1 MKLVYICLCLI
12 FSITLNAQIAY
23 EDGTEWYYTTTT
35 FSAYGP
41 PDTLINKHYI
51 DGDATILGRSV
62 KVLHRV
68 RQTCDFRPAIEYIYQ
83 ENDSLYFKI
92 LMPEIRARAKRK
104 V

>member
-1 MKLVYICLCLI
+1 MKLVYICFCLI
-12 FSITLNAQIAY
+12 SSITLNAQLEY
-23 EDGTEWYYTTTT
+23 EDGTEWFYSTT
-35 FSAYGP
+35 FFSVIEP
-41 PDTLINKHYI
+41 SDTLINKHYI

-68 RQTCDFRPAIEYIYQ
+68 RRTCDFRPAIEYIYQ
-83 ENDSLYFKI
+83 ENDSLFFKI